1 VSPAKEVIDILESVL
16 NLKGRSAGF
25 SADTALLGNIPEL
38 DSMAVVALITGIEE
52 HFGFVVEDDEID
64 GTTFSTVGS
73 LTEFV
78 QAKLSA

>member
-25 SADTALLGNIPEL
+25 AADTPLLGNIPEL